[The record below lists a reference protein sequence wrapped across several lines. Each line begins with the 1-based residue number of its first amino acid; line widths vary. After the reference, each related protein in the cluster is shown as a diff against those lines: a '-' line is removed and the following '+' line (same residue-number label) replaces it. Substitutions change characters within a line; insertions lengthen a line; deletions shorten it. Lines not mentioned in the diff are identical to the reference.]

1 MPAGDHSR
9 IQTMF
14 HQQTDT
20 MKFIRNLIKTS
31 QMCKIKKKKYKIYPS
46 SPSPNQRKRE
56 LTCIFYYFLCKNS
69 CAWVIFSSTEF

>member
-14 HQQTDT
+14 HQQTDM

-31 QMCKIKKKKYKIYPS
+31 QMCKIKKKKYEIYPS
-46 SPSPNQRKRE
+46 SPSPN
-56 LTCIFYYFLCKNS
+56 
-69 CAWVIFSSTEF
+69 